1 MVRRRNCSI
10 GLGGLT
16 LVLILTLS
24 SLVSSRRAQ
33 AQLLQVDPLMHQGI
47 CVVLG
52 LPDAGHPESVVELAA
67 DKQLKVYFQSS
78 DPAQLD
84 AVRRCAAERGLLGTQ
99 VFAEQGAPTSLHVA
113 TNLADLVLVSAAAEP
128 DVPETEILRV
138 LRPQGKAIIGS
149 KELVK
154 PTPEGVDDWS
164 HVYHGPDNNPQ
175 STDQIVR
182 APYRTQFLGGP
193 LFSPM
198 PEVTVAAGGRIF
210 KAFGNIAHKANQN
223 AVLNQLYCINAYNGT
238 ILWTRD
244 LSPGYM
250 IHRNTMIATPDILY
264 LADDKSCKLIDTSTG
279 KVQDEIVVPADL
291 SDGSVWKWMAL
302 DQGVLYGLVGGSE
315 IHVDTITSDVRGI
328 GHWPWGM
335 WKGHDYSDP
344 RTNFGFGRTFLAID
358 PHTKEILWHYRDD
371 QYIDSR
377 GVCMGND
384 RIYFYSPEKFL
395 ACISCADGSPLWKNT
410 DQSLLQ
416 AIGPNAPAQHYVT
429 GYSTTAYIK
438 CHDKQLFF
446 AGPQRNRFV
455 VASADDG
462 HLLWEKRQGNVQIV
476 LRDDGIYCA
485 GPQLGASMAGG
496 KYSYDG
502 EKNCVNSHPSRV
514 HKSDRQH
521 RQRLLPHQRRDGS
534 SQHVGQFGTA
544 HRAHA
549 ATLPGR
555 RRDL

>member
-1 MVRRRNCSI
+1 
-10 GLGGLT
+10 
-16 LVLILTLS
+16 
-24 SLVSSRRAQ
+24 
-33 AQLLQVDPLMHQGI
+33 
-47 CVVLG
+47 
-52 LPDAGHPESVVELAA
+52 
-67 DKQLKVYFQSS
+67 
-78 DPAQLD
+78 
-84 AVRRCAAERGLLGTQ
+84 
-99 VFAEQGAPTSLHVA
+99 
-113 TNLADLVLVSAAAEP
+113 
-128 DVPETEILRV
+128 
-138 LRPQGKAIIGS
+138 
-149 KELVK
+149 
-154 PTPEGVDDWS
+154 
-164 HVYHGPDNNPQ
+164 
-175 STDQIVR
+175 
-182 APYRTQFLGGP
+182 
-193 LFSPM
+193 M

-395 ACISCADGSPLWKNT
+395 ACISCAGWFTIVEEHRSV
-410 DQSLLQ
+410 
-416 AIGPNAPAQHYVT
+416 AIA
-429 GYSTTAYIK
+429 S
-438 CHDKQLFF
+438 DWS
-446 AGPQRNRFV
+446 QR
-455 VASADDG
+455 S
-462 HLLWEKRQGNVQIV
+462 
-476 LRDDGIYCA
+476 
-485 GPQLGASMAGG
+485 
-496 KYSYDG
+496 
-502 EKNCVNSHPSRV
+502 
-514 HKSDRQH
+514 
-521 RQRLLPHQRRDGS
+521 
-534 SQHVGQFGTA
+534 GTA
-544 HRAHA
+544 LRHGLQHDSLYQVPRQA
-549 ATLPGR
+549 ALLCRSTKKPVCR
-555 RRDL
+555 RLGG